1 MKNYFFIL
9 FLFFSSCY
17 YPDIDTVHDI
27 KDMDLSNEEVMDL
40 CNIDN
45 SDNEQILKCI
55 KEFKQ

>member
-9 FLFFSSCY
+9 FLFFSSCN
-17 YPDIDTVHDI
+17 YPDIDTVPDF